1 MTNKIKWRNNNIKVE
16 MTKRIM
22 YKTNSF
28 MATISKRIKC
38 KIIMN
43 NIKVFKILR
52 DVRVQ
57 KMSKQI
63 NISFNM

>member
-1 MTNKIKWRNNNIKVE
+1 MTNKIKWRSNNVKVE

-28 MATISKRIKC
+28 MARINKRIKY
-38 KIIMN
+38 KIITN
-43 NIKVFKILR
+43 NIKVFKILTA
-52 DVRVQ
+52 VKVQ